1 MSQQMTE
8 KKALQ
13 VIKVILDLASEK
25 GLYKTMNDS
34 MTVIMAYNTLI
45 AAILKE
51 EEKVVSVDAT

>member
-1 MSQQMTE
+1 MTE